1 MIDIRKKITKILT
14 FTLLFYTFSCSDL
27 NEIESGVHLNS
38 DGKKKIPDNR
48 FWNMDVTMT
57 SKGKVTA
64 KYNAGYV
71 ERFDQG
77 FSDFAL
83 FDIDSGLVLRFYK
96 KEKESGLL
104 ISNKGIIDE
113 KKGLFTA
120 IEDVRFTSPEGYKL
134 FSNEL
139 NWDRK
144 KGLIFTDSSVIFVR
158 SLKDTLWGSGFV
170 SDENGDNW
178 EVKNARAKTVV
189 EKGKL
194 K

>member
-1 MIDIRKKITKILT
+1 VKSKKLLINILS
-14 FTLLFYTFSCSDL
+14 LIVVPLSILSCSDL
-27 NEIESGVHLNS
+27 NEIEKSGNS
-38 DGKKKIPDNR
+38 LDNSKKIPDNR

-71 ERFDQG
+71 ERFNQG

-96 KEKESGLL
+96 KDKESGLL
-104 ISNKGIIDE
+104 ISDKGIINE
-113 KKGLFTA
+113 QKGLFTA
-120 IEDVRFTSPEGYKL
+120 IKNVKFTSPEGYKL
-134 FSNEL
+134 FSEEL

-144 KGLIFTDSSVIFVR
+144 KGIIFTDSNVIFVR
-158 SLKDTLWGSGFV
+158 SLKDTLWGTGFV
-170 SDENGDNW
+170 SDEGGENW
-178 EVKNARAKTVV
+178 EVKNAKAKTVV
-189 EKGKL
+189 EKKKL

>member
-1 MIDIRKKITKILT
+1 MNNEKLIQIIIL
-14 FTLLFYTFSCSDL
+14 LIVVPLSILSCNDL
-27 NEIESGVHLNS
+27 NEIEKSGNS
-38 DGKKKIPDNR
+38 LDKSKKIPDNR

-64 KYNAGYV
+64 KYKAGYV
-71 ERFDQG
+71 ERFNQG

-83 FDIDSGLVLRFYK
+83 FEIDSGLVLRFYK

-104 ISNKGIIDE
+104 ISDKGIINE

-120 IEDVRFTSPEGYKL
+120 IKNVKFTSPEGYKL
-134 FSNEL
+134 FSEEL

-144 KGLIFTDSSVIFVR
+144 KALIFTDSNVVFVR
-158 SLKDTLWGSGFV
+158 SLKDTLWGTGFV
-170 SDENGDNW
+170 SDEGGENW
-178 EVKNARAKTVV
+178 EVKNAKAKTVV
-189 EKGKL
+189 ENNKL

>member
-1 MIDIRKKITKILT
+1 MKSKKLLINILS
-14 FTLLFYTFSCSDL
+14 LIVVPLSILSCSDL
-27 NEIESGVHLNS
+27 NEIEKSGNS
-38 DGKKKIPDNR
+38 LDNSKKIPDNR

-71 ERFDQG
+71 ERFNQG

-96 KEKESGLL
+96 KDKESGLL
-104 ISNKGIIDE
+104 ISDKGIINE
-113 KKGLFTA
+113 QKGLFTA
-120 IEDVRFTSPEGYKL
+120 IKNVKFTSPEGYKL
-134 FSNEL
+134 FSEEL

-144 KGLIFTDSSVIFVR
+144 KGIIFTDSNVIFVR
-158 SLKDTLWGSGFV
+158 SLKDTLWGTGFV
-170 SDENGDNW
+170 SDEGGENW
-178 EVKNARAKTVV
+178 EVKNAKAKTVV
-189 EKGKL
+189 EKKKL